1 MPNLKSESLKRSSIF
16 NLSTVLSDE
25 QKASKTK
32 IIRIPAISD
41 SSYIEIK
48 SLMTLN
54 ETKSLIRL
62 VENIGFQSPV
72 SSYPPSYRNN
82 QRMVVDDD
90 QFAEKLRARISN
102 SVPAIIVDEDGVRW
116 QFQGINTRFR
126 FCQYN
131 QGEAFFIHQDGVFH
145 RSETEKSFLT
155 LLVYLNDQ
163 SAFKGGA
170 TRFFSSHDD
179 ASEPILMVAPE
190 SGMALLFN
198 HSLWHDG
205 AEIFEGTKYV
215 LRSDLIYSRV
225 EEIHKDP
232 FRISGAVQPHSGYI
246 WDLTI
251 VDGKI
256 ITCGRDKRIVIWKD
270 EGTRLVAE
278 AELLGHQNS
287 ISTISS
293 VKNYLWSGSRDQ
305 SIKIWKKNTES
316 FYSEFQTLTAHN
328 STILNIV
335 HLIDQGCV
343 ASSDASGLVAIWS
356 EEGTL
361 LSKFQA
367 HENWIWK
374 MADLGNGLF
383 ATASE
388 DGYLKIWDCIDSR
401 LIASIN
407 DGLDPIWSLSVYGNF
422 LFIGTNQGA
431 IKKIKIGRGDS
442 KKIELQITDSIEK
455 IHGKGIR
462 SIKAFCE
469 NSFLSGGEDNKVVLT
484 SLEENNHVELDLV
497 VQHKNFV
504 TAVATYLGK
513 VLSTSY
519 DGSILISPFKHEVQS
534 EY

>member
-1 MPNLKSESLKRSSIF
+1 MPNFNIESLKRSSNF
-16 NLSTVLSDE
+16 NLSTALSAE
-25 QKASKTK
+25 QKSPKTR
-32 IIRIPAISD
+32 IIRIPEIGD
-41 SSYIEIK
+41 SSYVEIK
-48 SLMTLN
+48 SLLSIN
-54 ETKSLIRL
+54 ETKALIQL
-62 VENIGFQSPV
+62 VEKLGFQSPI

-82 QRMVVDDD
+82 QRKVVDDD
-90 QFAEKLRARISN
+90 HFAEKLCARISN
-102 SVPAIIVDEDGVRW
+102 SAPAIIVDEDGDRW
-116 QFQGINTRFR
+116 QFQGINPRFR
-126 FCQYN
+126 FCQYS

-155 LLVYLNDQ
+155 VLVYLNDQ

-179 ASEPILMVAPE
+179 ANEPILMVAPE

-205 AEIFEGTKYV
+205 AEIVEGTKYV
-215 LRSDLIYSRV
+215 LRSDLIYRRV
-225 EEIHKDP
+225 EEIHKDSL
-232 FRISGAVQPHSGYI
+232 RISGAVKPHSGYI
-246 WDLTI
+246 WDLAI
-251 VDGKI
+251 VNGKI

-270 EGTRLVAE
+270 EGNRLIAE

-287 ISTISS
+287 ISTILS

-305 SIKIWKKNTES
+305 TIKIWKKNTES
-316 FYSEFQTLTAHN
+316 TYSEIRTLTAHN
-328 STILNIV
+328 STVLNIV
-335 HLIDQGCV
+335 HLLDQGCI
-343 ASSDASGLVAIWS
+343 ASCDASGLVAFWS
-356 EEGTL
+356 AEGTL

-374 MADLGNGLF
+374 MADLGGGLF
-383 ATASE
+383 ATVSE
-388 DGYLKIWDCIDSR
+388 DGYLKIWDCTDSR

-407 DGLDPIWSLSVYGNF
+407 DGLDPIWSLSVYGNY
-422 LFIGTNQGA
+422 LFIGTNQGT
-431 IKKIKIGRGDS
+431 IKKIKIVRGGS

-455 IHGKGIR
+455 IHGQGIR

-484 SLEENNHVELDLV
+484 FLEEANHVEHDLV

-504 TAVATYLGK
+504 TAVAFYQGK
-513 VLSTSY
+513 ILSTSY

-534 EY
+534 EN